1 MKKYRILI
9 AMAAVGIHICIGSVY
24 AWSVLAK
31 PVMQSM
37 HITFSQTTLS
47 FSIAIFFWECL
58 HVFLV
63 VL

>member
-37 HITFSQTTLS
+37 HITFSQDTL
-47 FSIAIFFWECL
+47 L
-58 HVFLV
+58 RYPL
-63 VL
+63 